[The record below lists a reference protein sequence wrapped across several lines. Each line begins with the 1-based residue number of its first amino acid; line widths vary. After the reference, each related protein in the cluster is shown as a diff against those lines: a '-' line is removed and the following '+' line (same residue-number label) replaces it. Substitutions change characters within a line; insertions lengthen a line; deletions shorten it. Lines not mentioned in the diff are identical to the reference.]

1 MIYMRTTFCGRPF
14 DGIVARLKNEEMLV
28 IGSEGILK
36 VVGGIPSDQY
46 NLEDYKELGLTY
58 FDMKKCSDE
67 LNRLRQK
74 ASNLAITFN

>member
-1 MIYMRTTFCGRPF
+1 MIYMRTIFCGKPF
-14 DGIVARLKNEEMLV
+14 DGIVAHLKGEEMIV
-28 IGSEGILK
+28 VGSEGILK

-46 NLEDYKELGLTY
+46 NLEDYRELGLTY
-58 FDMKKCSDE
+58 FDMKKCLDE